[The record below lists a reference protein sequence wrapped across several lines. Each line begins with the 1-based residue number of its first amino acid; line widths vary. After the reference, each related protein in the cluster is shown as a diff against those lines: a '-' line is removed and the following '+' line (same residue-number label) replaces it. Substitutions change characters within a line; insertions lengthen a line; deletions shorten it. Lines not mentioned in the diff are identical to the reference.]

1 METQKEKY
9 QRATEHVQR
18 VRKFYGKIVNA
29 IIVSAVVAA
38 INYYVNEF
46 RNPWVLWV
54 IGFSL
59 LGIVIEAIK
68 LYGVNFFLGKG
79 WEKRKI
85 EEHLKK
91 EEQESSSNTLFK
103 N

>member
-9 QRATEHVQR
+9 QRATERVQR
-18 VRKFYGKIVNA
+18 VKKFYGKIINA
-29 IIVSAVVAA
+29 IIVSAIVTA

-68 LYGVNFFLGKG
+68 LYGINFFLGSG

-91 EEQESSSNTLFK
+91 EENESQSNTLFK
-103 N
+103 K